1 MRADRLILRECEGK
15 GLLGCAVFIV
25 LMGVVIVLAIKLG
38 PIYYANF
45 NLESDVKTE
54 ASRAG
59 ARFTDDET
67 IIRDL
72 MAMARR
78 SNIRLKREDIR
89 VERFAGQIHLEVR
102 YAVPVDYLF
111 FERKLNF
118 HIKASSFVGSL

>member
-1 MRADRLILRECEGK
+1 MRSECLILRECEGK
-15 GLLGCAVFIV
+15 GLVGCSVFIV
-25 LMGVVIVLAIKLG
+25 LMGVAIVLAVRLG

-45 NLESDVKTE
+45 NFESDIKTE

-67 IIRDL
+67 ITRDVL
-72 MAMARR
+72 AMAKR
-78 SNIRLKREDIR
+78 NDIRLKRENIKVD
-89 VERFAGQIHLEVR
+89 RFAGQIHIEVR

-111 FERKLNF
+111 FERDVNF